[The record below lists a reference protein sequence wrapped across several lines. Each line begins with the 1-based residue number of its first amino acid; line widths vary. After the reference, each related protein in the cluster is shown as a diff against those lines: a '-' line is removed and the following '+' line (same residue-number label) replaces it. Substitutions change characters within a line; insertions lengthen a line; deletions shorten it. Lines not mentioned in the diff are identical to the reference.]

1 MATVPIFNLETLPG
15 HLCTPGGT
23 HFSNLLRCGI
33 MGTSRQVVGTADLS
47 VVRIQRVG
55 ARKQLVLR
63 QPCDAGCSWETE
75 PGH

>member
-1 MATVPIFNLETLPG
+1 
-15 HLCTPGGT
+15 
-23 HFSNLLRCGI
+23 

-47 VVRIQRVG
+47 VVRIQRMG

-63 QPCDAGCSWETE
+63 QPCDAGFSSEAE